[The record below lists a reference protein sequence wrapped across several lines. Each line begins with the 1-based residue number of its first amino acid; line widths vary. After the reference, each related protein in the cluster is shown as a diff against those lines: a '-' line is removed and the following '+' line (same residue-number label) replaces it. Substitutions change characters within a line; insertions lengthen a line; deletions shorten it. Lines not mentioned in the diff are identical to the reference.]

1 MAGTP
6 GKNKKQLGTRVLF
19 DDSGD
24 TQRDISGDIVPGS
37 LNINGITLEQVN
49 MTGISQAINNFL
61 AGQGD
66 LEVTAQAF
74 MSDLADT
81 GAWTVL
87 EPQNGLEGLLTIRI
101 GTNGA
106 VPDTGDP
113 ELEFSATCFLG
124 ALTVVGGAWAT
135 NVSWRPHPDT
145 AGTVAW
151 GVVS

>member
-6 GKNKKQLGTRVLF
+6 GKNKTQKGTRVLF
-19 DDSGD
+19 DDTGD
-24 TQRDISGDIVPGS
+24 TQRDISSDIVPGS
-37 LNINGITLEQVN
+37 LSVNGIAFEQVN
-49 MTGISQAINNFL
+49 MTGISQAVMNYL

-66 LEVTAQAF
+66 LEVAAQAF
-74 MSDLADT
+74 MNDTAST

-87 EPQNGLEGLLTIRI
+87 SAQNGLEGLLTLRV

-106 VPDTGDP
+106 APDTGDP

-124 ALTVVGGAWAT
+124 SLVNVGGAWAT

-151 GVVS
+151 GTVS